1 MSARLNQRILV
12 VGGGIAGLW
21 TALAL
26 ARKGRELTVLERDP
40 PPPEASVDEAFESWE
55 RKGVGHLRHSH
66 AFLARLHILI
76 RNNYPDLMEELLAAG
91 CRELKFAD
99 GLPLTLQEN
108 YKPVPGDEDMTILTS
123 RRTTLELIT
132 RRYAARQQGI
142 RFETGALV
150 RGILSEKDAAG
161 HLRVT
166 GVTVEQNG
174 ETRDRLADIVVD
186 AAGKNSQMIE
196 WLNEAGASITEE
208 TERAGI
214 LYFTRHYRLH
224 DPESEP
230 PRTKVPRVGD
240 LGFIK
245 YSLFPSDNGCFSVT
259 LAVPEIEMEMRR
271 AIVRPENFDK
281 ICAQLPGIAAW
292 TVPETSKPQSRVFGM
307 GELISRWRHMMKDGE
322 PRVLNFF
329 PIGDSVIRANPLY
342 GRGCSFAGVAAEA
355 LAETLDSTDDA
366 RARARLYH
374 AQLARELRQHYD
386 DMVKQDLAATR
397 RARNALD
404 PNYKPDVKA
413 RIFKSFAE
421 DAILPAVRGDVD
433 LMRAFMRSFHM
444 VDAPNTWVR
453 DPRNLSKVLRT
464 WARGKKR
471 NAGLY
476 PPKLGPDRTDMLTSI
491 GLSPTADK
499 ERLQSA

>member
-1 MSARLNQRILV
+1 MNERILV

-26 ARKGRELTVLERDP
+26 AREGRELTVLERDP
-40 PPPEASVDEAFESWE
+40 PPPEASADEAFESWE

-76 RNNYPDLMEELLAAG
+76 RDNYPDLMEELLAAG

-99 GLPLTLQEN
+99 GLPLSLQDT
-108 YKPVPGDEDMTILTS
+108 YKPVPGDQDMTILTS
-123 RRTTLELIT
+123 RRTTLEFIM
-132 RRYAARQQGI
+132 RRYAGRQQNI

-150 RGILSEKDAAG
+150 RGILTEKDAAG
-161 HLRVT
+161 QLRVT
-166 GVTVEQNG
+166 GVTAEQNG
-174 ETRDRLADIVVD
+174 ETKDWLADIVID

-196 WLNEAGASITEE
+196 WLNEAGAGITEE

-224 DPESEP
+224 DPKNEP
-230 PRTKVPRVGD
+230 ARTKIPGAGD

-245 YSLFPSDNGCFSVT
+245 YGLFPADNGCFSIT
-259 LAVPEIEMEMRR
+259 LAVPEIEMELRR
-271 AIVRPENFDK
+271 GIVRPENFDK
-281 ICAQLPGIAAW
+281 ICAQLPGIAQW
-292 TVPETSKPQSRVFGM
+292 TAPETSEPQSRVFGM
-307 GELISRWRHMMKDGE
+307 GELISRWRHMTKEGE

-329 PIGDSVIRANPLY
+329 PIGDSVIRTNPLY

-355 LAETLDSTDDA
+355 LTETLNKTDDA
-366 RARARLYH
+366 RERARLYH
-374 AQLARELRQHYD
+374 AQLAKELRQHYD
-386 DMVKQDLAATR
+386 DMVKQDLAAIK
-397 RARNALD
+397 RAKNALNPD
-404 PNYKPDVKA
+404 YKPGIKA

-421 DAILPAVRGDVD
+421 DAILPAVRGDVE

-444 VDAPNTWVR
+444 VDAPNTWIR
-453 DPRNLSKVLRT
+453 DPRNVSKVLKT

-471 NAGLY
+471 NADLY
-476 PPKLGPDRTDMLTSI
+476 PPKLGPGRTEMLTSI
-491 GLSPTADK
+491 GLSPTADTK
-499 ERLQSA
+499 RLKSA

>member
-1 MSARLNQRILV
+1 MSERILV

-26 ARKGRELTVLERDP
+26 ARKGRELTLLERDP
-40 PPPEASVDEAFESWE
+40 PPPEASADEAFESWE

-76 RNNYPDLMEELLAAG
+76 RDNYPDLMQELLDAG

-99 GLPLTLQEN
+99 GLPLSLQES
-108 YKPVPGDEDMTILTS
+108 YRPVPGDKDMTILTS
-123 RRTTLELIT
+123 RRTTLEFIM

-150 RGILSEKDAAG
+150 RGILTDRDAAG
-161 HLRVT
+161 QLRVT
-166 GVTVEQNG
+166 GVRAEQNG
-174 ETRDRLADIVVD
+174 ETKDWLADIVID

-196 WLNEAGASITEE
+196 WLNDAGACISEE

-224 DPESEP
+224 DPENEP
-230 PRTKVPRVGD
+230 ARTKIPGAGD

-245 YSLFPSDNGCFSVT
+245 YGLFPADNGCFSIT
-259 LAVPEIEMEMRR
+259 LAVPEIEMELRR
-271 AIVRPENFDK
+271 AIVRPENFDA
-281 ICAQLPGIAAW
+281 ICAQLPGIAQW
-292 TVPETSKPQSRVFGM
+292 TSSETSRPVSRVFGM
-307 GELISRWRHMMKDGE
+307 GELISRWRHMTKDGA
-322 PRVLNFF
+322 PRALNFF
-329 PIGDSVIRANPLY
+329 PIGDSVIRTNPLY

-355 LAETLDSTDDA
+355 LVETLERSNDPNE
-366 RARARLYH
+366 RARFYH
-374 AQLARELRQHYD
+374 AQLAKELRQHYD
-386 DMVKQDLAATR
+386 DMVKQDLAAAK

-404 PNYKPDVKA
+404 PDYKPGVKA
-413 RIFKSFAE
+413 RLFKSFAE
-421 DAILPAVRGDVD
+421 DAIMPAIRGDVE

-444 VDAPNTWVR
+444 VDAPNTWLR
-453 DPRNLSKVLRT
+453 DPRNVSKVLRT

-471 NAGLY
+471 NADLY
-476 PPKLGPDRTDMLTSI
+476 PPKLGPGRTEMLSSLGI
-491 GLSPTADK
+491 SPTADP
-499 ERLQSA
+499 ERLKSA

>member
-1 MSARLNQRILV
+1 MSERILV

-26 ARKGRELTVLERDP
+26 ARAGRELTVLDRDP
-40 PPPEASVDEAFESWE
+40 PPPETSADEAFEKWE

-76 RNNYPDLMEELLAAG
+76 RDHYPDLMEELLAAG
-91 CRELKFAD
+91 CRELTFEE
-99 GLPLTLQEN
+99 GLPVSLKDSYQ
-108 YKPVPGDEDMTILTS
+108 PVPGDKDMTILTS
-123 RRTTLELIT
+123 RRTTLEFIM

-142 RFETGALV
+142 RFVTGALV
-150 RGILSEKDAAG
+150 RDILTERDAGGA
-161 HLRVT
+161 LRVT
-166 GVTVEQNG
+166 GVKVETDG
-174 ETRDRLADIVVD
+174 ETKDWMADIVID

-196 WLNEAGASITEE
+196 WLNERGAGITEE

-224 DPESEP
+224 DGKSEP
-230 PRTKVPRVGD
+230 ARTKIPGAGD

-245 YSLFPSDNGCFSVT
+245 YGVFPADNGCFSIT

-271 AIVRPENFDK
+271 AIVRPETFDA
-281 ICAQLPGIAAW
+281 ICAMLPGIASW
-292 TVPETSKPQSRVFGM
+292 TSTENSKPVSRVFGM
-307 GELISRWRHMMKDGE
+307 GELISRWRHMVKDGE

-329 PIGDSVIRANPLY
+329 PLGDSVIRTNPLY

-355 LAETLDSTDDA
+355 LRETLDKADNPRE
-366 RARARLYH
+366 RAKQYHARL
-374 AQLARELRQHYD
+374 AKELRQHFD

-397 RARNALD
+397 RAKNALD
-404 PNYKPDVKA
+404 PDYKPGVKG
-413 RIFKSFAE
+413 RIIKSFAE
-421 DAILPAVRGDVD
+421 DAILPAIRGDVD

-444 VDAPNTWVR
+444 VDAPNTWLR
-453 DPRNLSKVLRT
+453 DPRNVTKVLGT

-471 NAGLY
+471 NADLY
-476 PPKLGPDRTDMLTSI
+476 PPKLGPGREEMYRSLGISPDADR
-491 GLSPTADK
+491 ARAK
-499 ERLQSA
+499 SA